1 MISIKRLDYKDPLH
15 AEALI
20 ILMDAY
26 AQDPMGGGRGLQND
40 VKESL
45 PQALSQRANALSIL
59 ALDGTT
65 PVGLLNAFEG
75 FSTFSAKPLMN
86 IHDVIVEEAY
96 RRQGVSQKMIAFLE
110 DVSKER
116 GCCKITLEVLSENI
130 PAKASYKH
138 LGFAPYQLD
147 LRLGVA
153 EFWQKTI

>member
-86 IHDVIVEEAY
+86 IHDVIVAEAY

>member
-1 MISIKRLDYKDPLH
+1 MISIKRLDYEDPVH

-20 ILMDAY
+20 TLMDAY
-26 AQDPMGGGRGLQND
+26 ALDPMGGGQGLHSE

-45 PQALSQRANALSIL
+45 AQALSQRPNALSIL
-59 ALDGTT
+59 ALDGAT

-86 IHDVIVEEAY
+86 IHDVIVAEAY
-96 RRQGVSQKMIAFLE
+96 RRQGISQKMIAFLE
-110 DVSKER
+110 DVSRER

-130 PAKASYKH
+130 PAKASYKQ

-147 LRLGVA
+147 PRLGVA